1 MTGSPS
7 NDKPK
12 ASITR
17 EPKNK
22 ENKPFGKVNFTY
34 KAEEDTYICP
44 NNKILPFQKE
54 YFSNGTTKKLYY
66 TTECKYCHNQTK
78 CAGYNQYKTITEYG
92 TESRKNMAIK
102 FEDPKEKETYKKRS
116 TIEIVFGNLIKNLEY
131 RQTNSYGLQNVKT
144 ELTLLIIAINLKKI
158 FNKITEN

>member
-1 MTGSPS
+1 MQILSQS
-7 NDKPK
+7 N
-12 ASITR
+12 
-17 EPKNK
+17 
-22 ENKPFGKVNFTY
+22 
-34 KAEEDTYICP
+34 
-44 NNKILPFQKE
+44 
-54 YFSNGTTKKLYY
+54 
-66 TTECKYCHNQTK
+66 K

-158 FNKITEN
+158 FNKITENLKKT

>member
-1 MTGSPS
+1 
-7 NDKPK
+7 
-12 ASITR
+12 
-17 EPKNK
+17 
-22 ENKPFGKVNFTY
+22 
-34 KAEEDTYICP
+34 
-44 NNKILPFQKE
+44 
-54 YFSNGTTKKLYY
+54 
-66 TTECKYCHNQTK
+66 
-78 CAGYNQYKTITEYG
+78 
-92 TESRKNMAIK
+92 MAIK